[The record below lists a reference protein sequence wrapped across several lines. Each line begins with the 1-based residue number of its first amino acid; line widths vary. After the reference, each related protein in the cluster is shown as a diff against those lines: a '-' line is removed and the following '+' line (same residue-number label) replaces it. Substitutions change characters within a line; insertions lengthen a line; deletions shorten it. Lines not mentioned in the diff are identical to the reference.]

1 MKLLK
6 LFISLILLL
15 VISANPSEISAAGT
29 EDDFCSQFKGQSKIW
44 WDGIELKPGQ
54 IGRLSIKQ
62 NTPLFKLEGEK
73 KTISRTLKAG
83 EFYRIYAFKPG
94 MLSVGGG
101 YYVDRDVKITY
112 QTPSKTKLAAV
123 KCINNP
129 LKAVSYKELE
139 KSVIYEGDLGKIEK
153 YLSNY
158 DDKDDLSKLLA
169 QVSYLSTDRNR
180 FGYNEIAVLL
190 LNSGADPNF
199 EDFQGFTP
207 LSHAVLQQN
216 AGLAKILIEAG
227 ASTDFINPI
236 SGEQLIDEVYET
248 GNSDLIRLFEENW
261 VISVS

>member
-1 MKLLK
+1 MKFLK
-6 LFISLILLL
+6 LFLSLILLL
-15 VISANPSEISAAGT
+15 VISANPSNISAAGT

-73 KTISRTLKAG
+73 KIISRTLKAG

-123 KCINNP
+123 KCINNS

-139 KSVIYEGDLGKIEK
+139 KAVIYEGDLGKIEK

-169 QVSYLSTDRNR
+169 QVSYLSTDRNS

-199 EDFQGFTP
+199 KDFQGFTP

-227 ASTDFINPI
+227 ASADFVNPI